1 MPSAGRLERAAHAA
15 GIETRR
21 LDLGP
26 PERRTAAAYAGA
38 ALAPFVLRGAD
49 AVLLNGLSTQRV
61 VPALRLTRRR
71 AGQARH
77 PAVLRV
83 DNPLLEPPR
92 AWRRVGFWDRVG
104 ALIADSEHVAR
115 ECAAAGAPVERIVTA
130 YPPAWSGDR
139 PPGALGAARERGR
152 RVGFV
157 GTIEPRKGVL
167 ELIAAA
173 EGFLAGRDS
182 ATLTLVGEAAD
193 DDPDGYG
200 ERVRAAARN
209 SPVASRISFEGWRD
223 DAAAAIADFD
233 LIVVPSLAEPFGTV
247 AAEAAAAGVAVVASE
262 VGGLVEVVRDGES
275 GLLVAPGD
283 VLALA
288 RTIGALLDEPDRLR
302 ALGERALELAERFSP
317 RAYAD
322 AVAAVLGR
330 VRRP

>member
-1 MPSAGRLERAAHAA
+1 VPSAGRLERAAHAA

-38 ALAPFVLRGAD
+38 ALAPFALRRAD

-61 VPALRLTRRR
+61 VPALRLIRR
-71 AGQARH
+71 

-83 DNPLLEPPR
+83 DNPLLGPPR
-92 AWRRVGFWDRVG
+92 AWRRAGFWDRVG

-115 ECAAAGAPVERIVTA
+115 ECVAAGAPVNRIVTA
-130 YPPAWSGDR
+130 YPPAWSGER

-223 DAAAAIADFD
+223 DAAAAIAGFD